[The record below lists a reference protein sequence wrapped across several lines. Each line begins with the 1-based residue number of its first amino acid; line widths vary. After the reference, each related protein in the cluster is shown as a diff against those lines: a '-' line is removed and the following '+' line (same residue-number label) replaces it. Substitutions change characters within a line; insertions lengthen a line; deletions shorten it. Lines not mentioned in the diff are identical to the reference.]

1 MTTAEMT
8 FYRTAVGKKVVMAI
22 TGFITFGFVAVH
34 VLGNLQIF
42 LGPERLNK
50 YAAFLQGLGGLL
62 WVFRGVLVICV
73 VLHIWSATLVTLQ
86 SWAARPKG
94 YAVKRFRETT
104 YAARTMRWGGPIIGL
119 FVIYHLL
126 HFTTGQLHPSPDTF
140 HATADGLMNVYNNV
154 ILGFQVPWTAAVYM
168 VAMVF
173 VGLHLYHGVWSMLQT
188 IGASQAKWN
197 PWRRRFAVLFAL
209 FVTLG
214 GLSIPVAVLAGLVVP
229 VV

>member
-1 MTTAEMT
+1 MTEAEMT
-8 FYRTAVGKKVVMAI
+8 FYRTALGKKVVMAI
-22 TGFITFGFVAVH
+22 TGCITFGFVAVH

-42 LGPERLNK
+42 LGPERLNR

-62 WVFRGVLVICV
+62 WVFRGVLVISV

-94 YAVKRFRETT
+94 YAVHRLRETT
-104 YAARTMRWGGPIIGL
+104 YAARTMRWGGPTIAL

-126 HFTTGQLHPSPDTF
+126 HFTTGQLHPSPETF
-140 HATADGLMNVYNNV
+140 HATADGMANVFNNV
-154 ILGFQVPWTAAVYM
+154 VLGFQVPWTAAVYM
-168 VAMVF
+168 VAMVL

-188 IGASQAKWN
+188 IGASHPKWN
-197 PWRRRFAVLFAL
+197 AWRRRFALVFAL
-209 FVTLG
+209 FVTSG

-229 VV
+229 V

>member
-1 MTTAEMT
+1 MTEAEMT

-62 WVFRGVLVICV
+62 WIFRGVLVISV

-86 SWAARPKG
+86 SWAARPQG

-104 YAARTMRWGGPIIGL
+104 YAARTMRWGGPIIAL
-119 FVIYHLL
+119 FVVYHLL
-126 HFTTGQLHPSPDTF
+126 HFTTGTLHPSPETF
-140 HATADGLMNVYNNV
+140 HGVTDGMLNVFNNV
-154 ILGFQVPWTAAVYM
+154 VLGFQVPWTAGVYM
-168 VAMVF
+168 VAMVL

-188 IGASQAKWN
+188 IGASHPKWN
-197 PWRRRFAVLFAL
+197 AWRRRFAVLFAL
-209 FVTLG
+209 FVTLS
-214 GLSIPVAVLAGLVVP
+214 GLSIPAAVLAGLVVP
-229 VV
+229 V

>member
-1 MTTAEMT
+1 MT

-22 TGFITFGFVAVH
+22 TGCITFGFVAVH

-42 LGPERLNK
+42 MGPERLNK

-62 WVFRGVLVICV
+62 WVIRGVLVISV

-94 YAVKRFRETT
+94 YKVQRFRETT
-104 YAARTMRWGGPIIGL
+104 YAARTMRWGGPVIAL

-126 HFTTGQLHPSPDTF
+126 HFTTGQLHPSPETF
-140 HATADGLMNVYNNV
+140 HATADGMMNVYNNV
-154 ILGFQVPWTAAVYM
+154 IHGFQVPWTAAVYM
-168 VAMVF
+168 VAMVL

-188 IGASQAKWN
+188 IGASHPKWN
-197 PWRRRFAVLFAL
+197 AWRRRFALVFAL

-214 GLSIPVAVLAGLVVP
+214 GLSIPASVLAGLVVP
-229 VV
+229 V

>member
-50 YAAFLQGLGGLL
+50 YAAFLQDLGGLL
-62 WVFRGVLVICV
+62 WVIRGVLIISV

-86 SWAARPKG
+86 SWGARPKG
-94 YAVKRFRETT
+94 YAVHRLRETT

-126 HFTTGQLHPSPDTF
+126 HFTTGQLHPSPETF
-140 HATADGLMNVYNNV
+140 HATADGVMNVFNNV
-154 ILGFQVPWTAAVYM
+154 VLGFQVPWTAAVYM

-188 IGASQAKWN
+188 IGASCPRWN

-214 GLSIPVAVLAGLVVP
+214 GLSIPISVLAGIVVP
-229 VV
+229 VL